1 MQLEIKN
8 ISKNYK
14 KKTALSEVSQTFTK
28 GVYGLLGPNGAGK
41 TTLLNIVAT
50 VLAASE
56 GEIFYDEKNIY
67 DDLEQYHSKIG
78 YLPQKVGFYDHFTG
92 YDLMKYMCHL
102 KGGDVKDTKQMD
114 ELLKRVN
121 LFSVKDNHIATYSGG
136 MKQRLGVAQAF
147 LGTPSILLLDEPTVG
162 LDLEERAEFKKMIR
176 EAGENAIVI
185 LSTHIV
191 SDIEET
197 ADAILVMSEGKV
209 LENKEMKYYQE
220 TIAKEGLTGL
230 EQYYLQ
236 LTGRALYETRDKI

>member
-14 KKTALSEVSQTFTK
+14 NKAALSEVSQTFMK

-67 DDLEQYHSKIG
+67 DDLEQYRSKIG

-102 KGGDVKDTKQMD
+102 KGGDVKNTKQMD

-236 LTGRALYETRDKI
+236 LTGRALYETRDKV